1 MTRQQLDQRTYSFRA
16 CKQAAVYARM
26 RTTSSYSGQGEMLQR
41 KLEPILTQPASNN
54 KKKPNKSQLTNS
66 LELTFV
72 ATHMIPP
79 LVLHCLNILT
89 FGQYVTA
96 GWYSAH
102 QLMMTLLS
110 VLSPY
115 IPLTRYQRYCLRIP
129 FNALIT
135 IGWWE
140 VMGFSDFALTKHSSI
155 AGIGIGLLCTLL
167 WVSGAKLCASKAL
180 QSKAWDP
187 YSRHEGSEA
196 HWIVLGRLVNSSTFT
211 PFWEEVY
218 DRGYLYR
225 VFANAALKWQR
236 TSFDQISLGHVS
248 VAALAVAVTCF
259 GAGHTRFQAG
269 PLLGALFA
277 LIMHA
282 MVFWSGSLGPAVLAH
297 AVCNLT
303 LGLWVIY
310 TQDWMFW

>member
-1 MTRQQLDQRTYSFRA
+1 
-16 CKQAAVYARM
+16 M
-26 RTTSSYSGQGEMLQR
+26 RTTSPYSGQGEMLQR

-89 FGQYVTA
+89 LGQYVTA

-110 VLSPY
+110 ILSPY

-135 IGWWE
+135 IGWWK
-140 VMGFSDFALTKHSSI
+140 VMGFDDFALTQHSSI
-155 AGIGIGLLCTLL
+155 TGIGIGLVCTLL
-167 WVSGAKLCASKAL
+167 WVSGAKLFASKAL
-180 QSKAWDP
+180 QSKAWNP
-187 YSRHEGSEA
+187 FSRHEGSRA
-196 HWIVLGRLVNSSTFT
+196 RWIVIGRLVNSSTFT

-236 TSFDQISLGHVS
+236 TSFDQIPLGHVS
-248 VAALAVAVTCF
+248 VAALAVAATCF
-259 GAGHTRFQAG
+259 GAGHTRFQAE